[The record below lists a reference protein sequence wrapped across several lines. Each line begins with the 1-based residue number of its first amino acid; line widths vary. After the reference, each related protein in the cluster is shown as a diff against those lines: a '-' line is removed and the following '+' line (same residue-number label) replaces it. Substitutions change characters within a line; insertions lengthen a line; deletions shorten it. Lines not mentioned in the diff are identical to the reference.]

1 MPLSSTN
8 KPNLQDEQKL
18 DVDENRK
25 KRKLSE
31 GISPPNHK
39 RARENIDES
48 QMTDSQRRANFSA
61 ISSPSNG
68 LNKHVSPL
76 ANNKPGATKKLV
88 IKNFRG
94 KRV

>member
-1 MPLSSTN
+1 MPLSNTN

-18 DVDENRK
+18 DGDENRK

-61 ISSPSNG
+61 ISSSSNG

-94 KRV
+94 KHV